1 MYLKGRD
8 PLVVNSNPFFVL
20 EEDPTPSR
28 NSQVST
34 ISRVCFRASSSSS
47 VMLCV
52 CVCACVYV
60 CVCVRFDMFCVS
72 VCSALFAN
80 SRAVRAGFAQIERAT
95 SLIISCL
102 KFHQAVIS
110 GTLEADNQRGQALC
124 MAQYSML
131 FHATRIPGEFEH

>member
-28 NSQVST
+28 NSQ
-34 ISRVCFRASSSSS
+34 
-47 VMLCV
+47 
-52 CVCACVYV
+52 
-60 CVCVRFDMFCVS
+60 
-72 VCSALFAN
+72 
-80 SRAVRAGFAQIERAT
+80 IERAT

-102 KFHQAVIS
+102 KFHQAVLT
-110 GTLEADNQRGQALC
+110 GTLEEDNQRGAPLC

-131 FHATRIPGEFEH
+131 FHATRVPDMKCDTVERYPDARHIVVMCRGQLYWFNVYAEDGKSCLAPVGTLFFCLCG